1 VPRTADLE
9 RALRSAGLRVTRPRL
24 AVLAAVRAHPHADT
38 DTVLGLVRADLG
50 RVSHQAVYDVLRAL
64 TGGGLLRRFEP
75 AGSVARYETRVGDDH
90 AHLVCRV
97 CGAIADVDSVL
108 GSPACRS
115 PADDAG
121 FELER
126 TEIVFWGLCPGCLSA
141 LNAGRRTDGP
151 ARPEK
156 GPT

>member
-1 VPRTADLE
+1 VPSTSELE
-9 RALRSAGLRVTRPRL
+9 RALRDAGLRVTRPRL
-24 AVLAAVRAHPHADT
+24 AVLAAVHEHPHADT
-38 DTVLGLVRADLG
+38 DSLLGVVRGRLG

-64 TGGGLLRRFEP
+64 TDAGLVRRFEP
-75 AGSVARYETRVGDDH
+75 AGSVARYETRVGDEH
-90 AHLVCRV
+90 AHVVCRS
-97 CGAIADVDSVL
+97 CGAIGDVDSVL
-108 GSPACRS
+108 GGNACRT

>member
-1 VPRTADLE
+1 VPSTSEFE
-9 RALRSAGLRVTRPRL
+9 RALRDAGLRVTRPRV
-24 AVLAAVRAHPHADT
+24 AVLTAVHGQPHADT
-38 DTVLGLVRADLG
+38 DSLLGAVRAELG
-50 RVSHQAVYDVLRAL
+50 RVCHQVR
-64 TGGGLLRRFEP
+64 LRRPARVDRRRAGPAFEP

-115 PADDAG
+115 PAGDAG